1 MLGFYNYTVILT
13 YVSLLISSIGIYL
26 AAAGHPF
33 YALCCLLASGI
44 CDMFDGKIARTRKK
58 STAEE
63 KRFGIQI
70 DSLCDVICFGVLP
83 SAIGVSLVASQSL
96 SVRIG
101 VWALAAL
108 YILCGLIRL
117 AYFNVTEET
126 RQAKEGGRR
135 THFQG
140 VPITTAAVVFPL
152 VYGVA
157 ELLFS
162 FGGISA
168 AIAPWLYPAFL
179 FITGAAFI
187 TPVRVRKPR
196 GVGLTVLG
204 IIGLCEFGFMLWLL
218 LR

>member
-1 MLGFYNYTVILT
+1 MLGFYNYTVFLT
-13 YVSLLISSIGIYL
+13 YLSLLISSIGIYL
-26 AAAGHPF
+26 AAADRPF

-63 KRFGIQI
+63 KRYGIQI

-83 SAIGVSLVASQSL
+83 SAIGVSLVCSQIL
-96 SVRIG
+96 PIRIA
-101 VWALAAL
+101 VWSIAAL

-126 RQAKEGGRR
+126 RQSKEGGRR

-140 VPITTAAVVFPL
+140 VPITTSAVVFPM
-152 VYGVA
+152 VYAVSEFLTALGGVA
-157 ELLFS
+157 AS
-162 FGGISA
+162 VS
-168 AIAPWLYPAFL
+168 PWLYPAFL
-179 FITGAAFI
+179 LITGVAFI

-196 GVGLTVLG
+196 GIGLAILG

>member
-1 MLGFYNYTVILT
+1 MLGFYNYTTWLT
-13 YVSLLISSIGIYL
+13 YLGLVCGVFGIGF
-26 AAAGHPF
+26 AAGGHET
-33 YALCCLLASGI
+33 AAIVCLCLAGFF
-44 CDMFDGKIARTRKK
+44 DLFDGKVASTKKDRTDDM
-58 STAEE
+58 

-152 VYGVA
+152 VYGVD

-196 GVGLTVLG
+196 GVGLTILG

>member
-1 MLGFYNYTVILT
+1 M
-13 YVSLLISSIGIYL
+13 
-26 AAAGHPF
+26 
-33 YALCCLLASGI
+33 
-44 CDMFDGKIARTRKK
+44 
-58 STAEE
+58 
-63 KRFGIQI
+63 
-70 DSLCDVICFGVLP
+70 LP
-83 SAIGVSLVASQSL
+83 SAIGVSLVSSQTL
-96 SVRIG
+96 PVRIA

-126 RQAKEGGRR
+126 RQSKEGGRR

-157 ELLFS
+157 ELLLS
-162 FGGISA
+162 FGGTLA

-179 FITGAAFI
+179 LITGTAFI

-204 IIGLCEFGFMLWLL
+204 VIGLCEFAFMLWLL

>member
-1 MLGFYNYTVILT
+1 MIGFYNYTVILT
-13 YVSLLISSIGIYL
+13 YISLLISSAGICL
-26 AAAGHPF
+26 AASGRP
-33 YALCCLLASGI
+33 YAALFCLLASGI

-58 STAEE
+58 STDEE

-83 SAIGVSLVASQSL
+83 SAIGVSLVASQTL
-96 SVRIG
+96 PVRIA

-126 RQAKEGGRR
+126 RQSKEGGRR

-157 ELLFS
+157 ELLLS
-162 FGGISA
+162 FGGTLA

-179 FITGAAFI
+179 LITGTAFI

-204 IIGLCEFGFMLWLL
+204 VIGLCEFGFMLWLL